1 MEIKNLKYFLAIAM
15 YFFNQKDAQ
24 RLNSARLIG
33 LLYITKRGTLFLR
46 IHILLRSNGP
56 DHRFFLNHS
65 ALTVRLFIGS
75 LSIQFL

>member
-33 LLYITKRGTLFLR
+33 LLYITKRGTFLR